1 MPILVSE
8 NGGMVYVPS
17 PMIEEL
23 RNELATFK
31 RASGADWAS
40 AAVHLAGVV
49 EALLDEAD
57 SATS

>member
-1 MPILVSE
+1 MVNVPAPILD
-8 NGGMVYVPS
+8 
-17 PMIEEL
+17 EL

-31 RASGADWAS
+31 QASGAHWVS

-57 SATS
+57 ADRHV